1 MDFAEQIFRE
11 EVRQKKSIGY
21 SARKRIC
28 GSKSKRAATLP
39 SDSLTLKQWKEKNG
53 PVNTYNLSSPMS
65 WHMFNSMP
73 SELQKMYLQKLIDA
87 YHVTCTAVAQMFG
100 VSKNY
105 ALKSLGTRGL
115 SGLFSKGRRMTE
127 QQIEEFERFCRGERS
142 LPAPRAAAPATDQ
155 TAVLELQDAEP
166 TPELPQSDSAMH
178 MSEVS
183 AIFEG
188 KINLTEIMN
197 TLRYM
202 IPDGK
207 NGRVYIVVNLE
218 GKV

>member
-1 MDFAEQIFRE
+1 
-11 EVRQKKSIGY
+11 
-21 SARKRIC
+21 
-28 GSKSKRAATLP
+28 
-39 SDSLTLKQWKEKNG
+39 
-53 PVNTYNLSSPMS
+53 
-65 WHMFNSMP
+65 
-73 SELQKMYLQKLIDA
+73 
-87 YHVTCTAVAQMFG
+87 
-100 VSKNY
+100 
-105 ALKSLGTRGL
+105 
-115 SGLFSKGRRMTE
+115 MTE

-142 LPAPRAAAPATDQ
+142 LPTPRAAAPATDQ

-166 TPELPQSDSAMH
+166 TPELPKSDSAMH

-183 AIFEG
+183 ATFEG

>member
-1 MDFAEQIFRE
+1 M
-11 EVRQKKSIGY
+11 
-21 SARKRIC
+21 
-28 GSKSKRAATLP
+28 
-39 SDSLTLKQWKEKNG
+39 
-53 PVNTYNLSSPMS
+53 NTYNLSSPMS

-105 ALKSLGTRGL
+105 AMKSLGTRGL

-142 LPAPRAAAPATDQ
+142 LPVPRAAAPTADQ
-155 TAVLELQDAEP
+155 TTVLELQDAAP
-166 TPELPQSDSAMH
+166 TPEIPHSGSAMR

-183 AIFEG
+183 ATFEG
-188 KINLTEIMN
+188 RINLTEIMN

-207 NGRVYIVVNLE
+207 NGRVYISVNLE
-218 GKV
+218 EEV